1 MDVAETASQ
10 GESALR
16 TSLRERG
23 FAYSRIVGESMHPGL
38 RSGDV
43 VLLKPSEAPRPGD
56 IVTFALGER
65 LVTHRV
71 VTVGSSTITCRGDN
85 RLGADPPVARG
96 AVIARVVDVVGRTVP
111 DGPLCL
117 FRVRA
122 HWLGVD
128 WRRRFARLRDEA
140 TLLGGSLGGRE
151 RGPQVPQALRAVTG
165 VTATDAGTGGHVL
178 QAAETADPRALLEG
192 HPDELLVFPAD
203 VYGGMPSSKR
213 REVMQAV
220 RGHRVA
226 VYGLPRASA
235 GRITHLTTCVRGSLR
250 AHGFKDG
257 EPGDMAVRDGAGL
270 RSLHTFTAAEL
281 EQEVE
286 RFGLGPVK
294 VETVLTDSG
303 PLLRATAGPA

>member
-1 MDVAETASQ
+1 MDVAETASR

-16 TSLRERG
+16 TSLWERG
-23 FAYSRIVGESMHPGL
+23 FAYSRIVGESMRPSL

-43 VLLKPSEAPRPGD
+43 VLLKPCGAPRPGD
-56 IVTFALGER
+56 IVTFALGKR

-71 VTVGSSTITCRGDN
+71 VTVDGSTITCRGDN

-128 WRRRFARLRDEA
+128 WRRRCARLRDEA
-140 TLLGGSLGGRE
+140 TLLGKSLGGHE
-151 RGPQVPQALRAVTG
+151 GGPPVPPTVTG
-165 VTATDAGTGGHVL
+165 VTATGAATGGHVV
-178 QAAETADPRALLEG
+178 QAAETADPRALVEE
-192 HPDELLVFPAD
+192 HPDELLVFPAE

-235 GRITHLTTCVRGSLR
+235 GRITTLMARVRGSLQ
-250 AHGFKDG
+250 AHGFRGG
-257 EPGDMAVRDGAGL
+257 EPGDMAVRDDAGL